1 MDKKT
6 PKVASVISLGCS
18 KNLVDSEQLLYQLQ
32 RAGYRIKHNSD
43 DAEGGVVIIN
53 TCGFIQEP
61 ENWNIT
67 GEISANPGKLS
78 ILTQMEYSSSD
89 AVYDFNLHL
98 NSDWIRCRSGYY
110 SKDYRT
116 NRKAH

>member
-53 TCGFIQEP
+53 TCGFIQDAKE
-61 ENWNIT
+61 ESI
-67 GEISANPGKLS
+67 EI
-78 ILTQMEYSSSD
+78 ILQYAE
-89 AVYDFNLHL
+89 A
-98 NSDWIRCRSGYY
+98 
-110 SKDYRT
+110 
-116 NRKAH
+116 RKRGDISTKRLFS